1 MYTIPLPETKVN
13 QHTRSRIGE
22 AVYLLAYLIRACN
35 WETGRLRTTHRKI
48 AEDTGFPETTVKRW
62 MQTLADEKEITTR
75 RTSEG
80 TLVTINDYQSIAR
93 TRGVKYKPSAPAE
106 ADGPRAVSSVSPA
119 KPKTDPDAR
128 PAGSEKTENGPY
140 SGPLADLRWTG
151 GDLSNI
157 KGIMD
162 QKRTPSTLQ
171 SPSSQSLGVSEA
183 PACGLRDQTPP
194 RVGPGPESE
203 SRTAAPESNCGASN
217 PGSDSDGANRAFQ
230 CGGSVV
236 ASDSGGS
243 APASE
248 SRTSN
253 PASDCGRPKTET
265 GPRRSAERKDLFDYS
280 DPWKEKLAAA
290 RAALD
295 AMSEEDRRA
304 LMQQAMAAMETD
316 RRPFVRIFVRRD
328 DSGTLVPRGP
338 LAEEMILRTI
348 AQMLENAERA
358 AAACG
363 TIGTL

>member
-194 RVGPGPESE
+194 RVGPSPASE
-203 SRTAAPESNCGASN
+203 SGGAAGESDCGGSN
-217 PGSDSDGANRAFQ
+217 PGSGGANRASQ
-230 CGGSVV
+230 CGGSV
-236 ASDSGGS
+236 
-243 APASE
+243 PASE
-248 SRTSN
+248 SRSSN
-253 PASDCGRPKTET
+253 AASDCGEAKTEP
-265 GPRRSAERKDLFDYS
+265 GPRRPAERKDLFDYS

-328 DSGTLVPRGP
+328 DSGRLVPRGP

-348 AQMLENAERA
+348 ATMLENAERA